1 MQRLISSLFS
11 LLIIFG
17 CEDPVDVKYGPC
29 EFPSAKTKFQT
40 FNYWCKDCFVELD
53 LFNQQY
59 RFNGNQFE
67 SAGAAANWNPPEL
80 PYLVR
85 STQNS
90 FFNLNFVSPLTVQDL
105 RSGLGNK
112 TALLR
117 TDSLSKLTGQIP
129 NATVTFGI
137 FDYCREFFQPITN
150 DVERSSHELTG
161 IELIESYPVEV
172 YYEPYQLSYFY
183 CTGNLNMTFL
193 INDQVSLAT
202 GRYKIKVEIWEKL

>member
-1 MQRLISSLFS
+1 MFSGSGNESFRGKVYSAIVEEITGVSL
-11 LLIIFG
+11 
-17 CEDPVDVKYGPC
+17 YGDA
-29 EFPSAKTKFQT
+29 ET
-40 FNYWCKDCFVELD
+40 NE
-53 LFNQQY
+53 
-59 RFNGNQFE
+59 
-67 SAGAAANWNPPEL
+67 
-80 PYLVR
+80 
-85 STQNS
+85 
-90 FFNLNFVSPLTVQDL
+90 
-105 RSGLGNK
+105 
-112 TALLR
+112 
-117 TDSLSKLTGQIP
+117 IP